1 MIKKMENFLYSCL
14 GRREKDDWK
23 QERKKEHKAFEMDQQ
38 IQWILASDLHAGGW
52 TYEHGGSEEYHSLSG
67 KKWAV

>member
-14 GRREKDDWK
+14 GRRERDDWK

-38 IQWILASDLHAGGW
+38 IQRILASDLYAG
-52 TYEHGGSEEYHSLSG
+52 
-67 KKWAV
+67 